1 MWKCTVFSQIAS
13 NFLEE
18 GPSNPWPP
26 PPPPPQ
32 NSYGSC
38 AIQSAYIQSCMNTSC
53 PNNLSMFFTLSLF
66 IGIISISECPL
77 HASHAHFIRIYSFIY
92 SPFSSANPEG
102 LAANIKRESQRI
114 QAHTQ
119 RSPSSYHCRVLGKNN
134 ERRDLYLTANPAPE
148 R

>member
-1 MWKCTVFSQIAS
+1 MWKCIVFSQIAS

-26 PPPPPQ
+26 PPPPQ
-32 NSYGSC
+32 KTHMVHVLYSQRIFSLVWTHRVQT
-38 AIQSAYIQSCMNTSC
+38 IC
-53 PNNLSMFFTLSLF
+53 PCFSLSLCLLVLLVLV
-66 IGIISISECPL
+66 CPL

-92 SPFSSANPEG
+92 SPISSANPEG